1 MAADA
6 LVARITR
13 SSATMIL
20 MMWNED
26 VLDILE
32 SESHQM
38 LQSWG
43 MIWVATISFY
53 VSSNDPSHDIYM
65 LTMWCLHYISTL
77 TSPSHK
83 RNCQMNDLFLYIL
96 RKLSFNFIK
105 VIDSSSVQI
114 QSLNMVITVP
124 ADGLA
129 PDTAR
134 PSAARPSAFRFPL
147 CWPEQAVDSLN
158 SWFVSDLQKHFAHG
172 TALQSHGPFLFCL
185 RNITANGKWLNIS
198 NVSFHWLWPWLWH
211 LCEK

>member
-6 LVARITR
+6 LVARVTR

-53 VSSNDPSHDIYM
+53 VSSNDPSHKRLTTYMYHIYM

-83 RNCQMNDLFLYIL
+83 NNCQMNDFLYIL
-96 RKLSFNFIK
+96 SNSSFNFIK
-105 VIDSSSVQI
+105 VIDSSSVQM
-114 QSLNMVITVP
+114 QGLNMVITVP
-124 ADGLA
+124 ENGIALDRARSSG
-129 PDTAR
+129 TR
-134 PSAARPSAFRFPL
+134 PSALRFPL
-147 CWPEQAVDSLN
+147 CRPEQAVDSLN
-158 SWFVSDLQKHFAHG
+158 SWFVSDLQKHFARV
-172 TALQSHGPFLFCL
+172 TALLSHGPVIFYP
-185 RNITANGKWLNIS
+185 RNFTTNDKWL
-198 NVSFHWLWPWLWH
+198 
-211 LCEK
+211 KK